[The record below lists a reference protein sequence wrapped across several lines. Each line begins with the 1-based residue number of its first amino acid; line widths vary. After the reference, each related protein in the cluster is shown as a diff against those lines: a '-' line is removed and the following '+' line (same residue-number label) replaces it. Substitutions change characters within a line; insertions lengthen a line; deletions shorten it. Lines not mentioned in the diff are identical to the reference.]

1 MTAAKPI
8 TMETV
13 ADTSTRKVRQGK
25 RVIGFIT
32 HFPAIPGIGR
42 REGWTFIA
50 NRKDI
55 ADRYTAPSPVF
66 DDPKAVLRDINEKLG

>member
-1 MTAAKPI
+1 MSAPV

-13 ADTSTRKVRQGK
+13 PDTGTRKVRQGK

-32 HFPAIPGIGR
+32 YFPAIPSIGR
-42 REGWTFIA
+42 VEGWTFIP

-55 ADRYTAPSPVF
+55 ADRYAAPSPVF
-66 DDPKAVLRDINEKLG
+66 DDPKAALRDIIGKLG

>member
-1 MTAAKPI
+1 MRALV

-13 ADTSTRKVRQGK
+13 PDTSTRKVRQGK
-25 RVIGFIT
+25 RVIGFIAY
-32 HFPAIPGIGR
+32 FPAIPRIGR
-42 REGWTFIA
+42 VAGWTFIA

-66 DDPKAVLRDINEKLG
+66 DDPKAVLLDLIERLG